1 MVKHIPVYA
10 HRGASAYVLE
20 NSMEAFEKAIALQ
33 ADGIELDV
41 QCSKDGT
48 VFVFH
53 DLNLKR
59 LTGVDKFIHECSDKE
74 LSDFRI
80 GRRVFL
86 RFIGNKRIP
95 KFEKVLEWAN
105 KHNIKL
111 NIEVKESLI
120 DNLDPLIQLLKKH
133 VLPKGSHVSSFHD
146 ILLREIKEGCPHV
159 ETAIIV
165 TRKFNWA
172 ALQSMKH
179 IDAVHAHKRYYKPRF
194 LQVCEDAK
202 KPMRFYAIDGKEAF
216 LQSPHPIVAG
226 WITDFPDRL
235 VKNQRNQKKK
245 V

>member
-1 MVKHIPVYA
+1 MVNNIPVYA

-20 NSMEAFEKAIALQ
+20 NSMEAFEKAIALH

-41 QCSKDGT
+41 QCSKEGT
-48 VFVFH
+48 VFVYH

-59 LTGVDKFIHECSDKE
+59 LTGVDKFIHDCTDEE
-74 LSDFRI
+74 LCNFRI
-80 GRRVFL
+80 GRRTFF

-95 KFEKVLEWAN
+95 TFEKVLEWAN
-105 KHNIKL
+105 KHNVKL
-111 NIEVKESLI
+111 NIELKESLI
-120 DNLDPLIQLLKKH
+120 DNLDPMIRLLKSQS
-133 VLPKGSHVSSFHD
+133 LPKGSHVSSFHD
-146 ILLREIKEGCPHV
+146 VLLEKIKKECPHV

-165 TRKFNWA
+165 TRKFDWA
-172 ALQSMKH
+172 ALDAMKH

-194 LQVCEDAK
+194 LQICEKAK

-216 LQSPHPIVAG
+216 LQRPHPVVAG

-235 VKNQRNQKKK
+235 AKKQPNRKKK